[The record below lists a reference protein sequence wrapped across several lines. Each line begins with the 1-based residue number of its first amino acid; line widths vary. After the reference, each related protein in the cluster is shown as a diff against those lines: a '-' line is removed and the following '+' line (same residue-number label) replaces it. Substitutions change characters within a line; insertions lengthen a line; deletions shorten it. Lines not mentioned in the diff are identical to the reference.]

1 MAKSFEPYADVEADE
16 SASRNYSLKKQSQ
29 ALRRDLDEYRARR
42 TATLNRFRKG
52 RAVEP
57 TTCDG
62 DVSNGLRFLGWFKS
76 HRDTSGDDGPPP
88 PLTLRDVFSHARLG
102 EWAEQVCVRVCVT
115 M

>member
-1 MAKSFEPYADVEADE
+1 MEE
-16 SASRNYSLKKQSQ
+16 
-29 ALRRDLDEYRARR
+29 
-42 TATLNRFRKG
+42 
-52 RAVEP
+52 

-62 DVSNGLRFLGWFKS
+62 DVSNGLRFLGWFKT

-102 EWAEQVCVRVCVT
+102 EWAEQVCVRVGVT

>member
-76 HRDTSGDDGPPP
+76 HRDTSGDDGTPP

-102 EWAEQVCVRVCVT
+102 EWAEQVCVRVYVT